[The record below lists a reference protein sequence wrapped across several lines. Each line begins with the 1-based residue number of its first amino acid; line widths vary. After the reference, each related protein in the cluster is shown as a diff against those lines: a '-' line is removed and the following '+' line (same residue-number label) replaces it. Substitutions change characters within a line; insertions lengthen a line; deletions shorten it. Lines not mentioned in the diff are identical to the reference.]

1 MRLDRFLAKTL
12 GHTRTEVKKLI
23 RNGQIKINGT
33 VIKTDGF
40 QVQTAVDIVTF
51 GDKVLEYEEYQ
62 YYIINKPMGY
72 VCANED
78 NLHPTIID
86 YTPDF
91 IANKVHT
98 VGRLDKDTTGA
109 LMLTNDGKLTHQ
121 LISPKSEVP
130 KVYLATLDGKV
141 TADLITPF
149 AVGFTI
155 NDEIETL
162 PATLE
167 IINDYTARVSVIEGK
182 YHQIKRMFAAFGLKV
197 IALHRERF
205 GPLDVFDLQIGEYR
219 KLTKNEVKLLI
230 KD

>member
-23 RNGQIKINGT
+23 RNGLIKING
-33 VIKTDGF
+33 VVVKTDGF
-40 QVQTAVDIVTF
+40 QVQTTVDEVTF
-51 GDKVLEYEEYQ
+51 GDQILEYEEYQ
-62 YYIINKPMGY
+62 YYIINKPAGY
-72 VCANED
+72 ICANED

-86 YTPDF
+86 YAPEF
-91 IANKVHT
+91 ITHKVHT

-109 LMLTNDGKLTHQ
+109 LLLTNDGKLTHQ
-121 LISPKSEVP
+121 LISPKSEIP
-130 KVYLATLDGKV
+130 KVYIATLDGKLS
-141 TADLITPF
+141 ADLIPLF
-149 AVGFTI
+149 AAGFTI
-155 NDEIETL
+155 NEEFKTL

-167 IINDYTARVSVIEGK
+167 IIDDTTARVSVIEGK

-205 GPLDVFDLQIGEYR
+205 GPLDVFDLKIGEYR
-219 KLTKNEVKLLI
+219 KLGKNEVKLLI

>member
-23 RNGQIKINGT
+23 RNGLIKING
-33 VIKTDGF
+33 VVVKTDGF
-40 QVQTAVDIVTF
+40 QVQTTVDEVTF
-51 GDKVLEYEEYQ
+51 GDQILEYEEYQ
-62 YYIINKPMGY
+62 YYIINKPAGY
-72 VCANED
+72 ICANED

-86 YTPDF
+86 YAPEF
-91 IANKVHT
+91 ITHKVHT

-109 LMLTNDGKLTHQ
+109 LLLTNDGKLTHQ
-121 LISPKSEVP
+121 LISPKSEIP
-130 KVYLATLDGKV
+130 KVYIATLDDKLS
-141 TADLITPF
+141 ADLIPLF
-149 AVGFTI
+149 AAGFTI
-155 NDEIETL
+155 NEEFKTL

-167 IINDYTARVSVIEGK
+167 IIDDTTARVSVIEGK

-205 GPLDVFDLQIGEYR
+205 GPLDVFDLKIGEYR
-219 KLTKNEVKLLI
+219 KLGKNEVKLLI

>member
-23 RNGQIKINGT
+23 RNGRIMINGT

-40 QVQTAVDIVTF
+40 QVQTAVHIVTF
-51 GDKVLEYEEYQ
+51 GDQVLEYEEYQ
-62 YYIINKPMGY
+62 YYLINKPMGY

-86 YTPDF
+86 YAPEF
-91 IANKVHT
+91 ITNKLHT

-130 KVYLATLDGKV
+130 KVYMATLDGKV
-141 TADLITPF
+141 TADLIAPF

-155 NDEIETL
+155 NDEFVTL

-167 IINDYTARVSVIEGK
+167 IIDDNTARVSVIEGK

-197 IALHRERF
+197 ISLHRERF
-205 GPLDVFDLQIGEYR
+205 GPLDVFDLKIGEYR